1 MEKQVCIII
10 PVKNI
15 SSQFEACLRS
25 ISALNYSNLE
35 LIIVDDSEEAELKIP
50 IDNSNNKIKI
60 LYSRGKGPSYA
71 RNLAAE
77 NTNAYFLA
85 FMDSDCIAD
94 KNWIHE
100 LLRGFELFPEAA
112 ACGGIQGLPVDA
124 TNFEKQVFLF
134 LQKAGF
140 ITDYIKKSKKQ
151 DIIKVVHNASCCSM
165 YKRSIFLETDGFLE
179 GLWPGEDVELDY
191 RLRRKGYNLYFNPK
205 AIVYHHRPKCL
216 RGFLRMMYRYG
227 ISCGILTRMYGIF
240 RKIQSLPFLALT
252 AVVFLLLAPLFHFL
266 SAFLIVVG
274 IVLCLLFIYVGLNI
288 SVFLLTCAAGISWNL
303 GFVKG
308 LLRGRKITV

>member
-1 MEKQVCIII
+1 MEKQVCIIV
-10 PVKNI
+10 PVKNT
-15 SSQFEACLRS
+15 SSQFESCVSS

-35 LIIVDDSEEAELKIP
+35 LIIVDDSKEAELKIP

-71 RNLAAE
+71 RNLAAK
-77 NTNAYFLA
+77 NTDAYFLA

-94 KNWIHE
+94 KNLIHE
-100 LLRGFELFPEAA
+100 LLRGFELYPDAA

-140 ITDYIKKSKKQ
+140 ITDYIKKSNKQ
-151 DIIKVVHNASCCSM
+151 GIIRVVHNASCCVV
-165 YKRSIFLETDGFLE
+165 YKRSIFLEAGGFLE

-191 RLRRKGYNLYFNPK
+191 RLCRKGYNLYFNPK

-216 RGFLRMMYRYG
+216 LGFLIMMYRYG

-240 RKIQSLPFLALT
+240 RKIQSVPFLALAA
-252 AVVFLLLAPLFHFL
+252 AVLLLLAFSFHFL
-266 SAFLIVVG
+266 SVFLIIAG
-274 IVLCLLFIYVGLNI
+274 AALCLLFIYVGL
-288 SVFLLTCAAGISWNL
+288 SVPVFFLACAAGIFWNL
-303 GFVKG
+303 GFLKG
-308 LLRGRKITV
+308 LIKAIKK